1 MEFQW
6 VENGIWDIFIYI
18 HTNDSKNNPQVKLES
33 KMYNVRLHQEK
44 VCHHSAECFSPYIH
58 HTITLSAVSTGQLM
72 ERMAGWIAANCKSF
86 LSFHIPQPLI
96 STQL

>member
-6 VENGIWDIFIYI
+6 MEDGIYDIFIYKQ
-18 HTNDSKNNPQVKLES
+18 KNNLVKCTIWGIEES
-33 KMYNVRLHQEK
+33 YAITQQ
-44 VCHHSAECFSPYIH
+44 SASH
-58 HTITLSAVSTGQLM
+58 HTFITPITLSAVSTGQLM

-86 LSFHIPQPLI
+86 LSLHIPQPLI